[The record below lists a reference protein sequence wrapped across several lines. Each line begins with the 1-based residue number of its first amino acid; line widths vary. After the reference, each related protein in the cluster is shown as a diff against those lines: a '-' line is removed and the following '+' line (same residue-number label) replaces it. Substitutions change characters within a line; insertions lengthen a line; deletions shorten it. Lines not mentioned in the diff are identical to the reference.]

1 MENRMRPTMAENRV
15 NRSEPPR
22 PYETTKVEEV
32 SKKIEE
38 FKAGTYGMDIGNAA
52 AYMMLQLYPLF
63 GLMMAEIIDDLDDI
77 KGMVENN
84 SNDFKAA
91 LEDIH
96 ESVRKDGKIKEVEK
110 LGKGNESRG

>member
-1 MENRMRPTMAENRV
+1 MENRMRPTMVENRV

-22 PYETTKVEEV
+22 PYDTTKVEEV

-63 GLMMAEIIDDLDDI
+63 GLMMAEIIDNLDDI
-77 KGMVENN
+77 KGTVKNN

-91 LEDIH
+91 LAEMIDDIDDIR
-96 ESVRKDGKIKEVEK
+96 ECVKRKGEE
-110 LGKGNESRG
+110 